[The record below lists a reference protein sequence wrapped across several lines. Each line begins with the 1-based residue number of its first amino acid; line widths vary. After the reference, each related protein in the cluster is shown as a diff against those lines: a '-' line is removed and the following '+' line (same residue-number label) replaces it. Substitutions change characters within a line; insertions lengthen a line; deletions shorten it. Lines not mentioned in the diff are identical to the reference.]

1 MRRIINMI
9 ITLDGPSGSGKS
21 TLAKRLAK
29 VMNFTHI
36 DSGSIYRTIA
46 YYFLT
51 NDIPVEDYEKS
62 LDNINI
68 SYVKNGVTLNGK
80 RLKFEIRTIEVTEL
94 SSKIATYP
102 FIRNYVDE
110 IIKKI
115 AKRTSVVVDGRDI
128 GSSVLPNAD
137 YKFYIEADIKKR
149 AARRILQIKRK
160 NPESDIVV
168 SEVRDDLKV
177 RDDRDKNREYSPLCV
192 PENAIIID
200 TTNDSVKESLQKITR
215 IIRGLE

>member
-1 MRRIINMI
+1 MI

-36 DSGSIYRTIA
+36 DSGSIYRAIA
-46 YYFLT
+46 YYFIT
-51 NDIPVEDYEKS
+51 NGVTSDNYEKS
-62 LDNINI
+62 LEDINI
-68 SYVKNGVTLNGK
+68 SYSKNGVLLDGK
-80 RLKFEIRTIEVTEL
+80 RLKSEIRTVDVTEL

-102 FIRNYVDE
+102 FVRNYVDN
-110 IIKKI
+110 IIKEI
-115 AKRTSVVVDGRDI
+115 AGNTSVVVDGRDI

-137 YKFYIEADIKKR
+137 FKFYIEADIQKR

-160 NPESDIVV
+160 NPESDIAV
-168 SEVRDDLKV
+168 SDVREDLKI
-177 RDDRDKNREYSPLCV
+177 RDERDKNREYSPLCI

-215 IIRGLE
+215 IIRGLD

>member
-1 MRRIINMI
+1 MI

-36 DSGSIYRTIA
+36 DSGSIYRAIA
-46 YYFLT
+46 YYFIT
-51 NDIPVEDYEKS
+51 NGVTSDNYEKS
-62 LDNINI
+62 LEDINI
-68 SYVKNGVTLNGK
+68 SYSKNGVMLDGK
-80 RLKFEIRTIEVTEL
+80 RLKSEIRTVDVTEL

-102 FIRNYVDE
+102 FVRNYVDN
-110 IIKKI
+110 IIKEI
-115 AKRTSVVVDGRDI
+115 AANTSVVVDGRDI

-137 YKFYIEADIKKR
+137 FKFYIEADIQKR

-168 SEVRDDLKV
+168 SEVREDLKI
-177 RDDRDKNREYSPLCV
+177 RDDRDKNREYSPLCI

-200 TTNDSVKESLQKITR
+200 TTKDSVKESLQKITR
-215 IIRGLE
+215 IIRGLD

>member
-1 MRRIINMI
+1 MI

-36 DSGSIYRTIA
+36 DSGSIYRAIA
-46 YYFLT
+46 YYFIT
-51 NDIPVEDYEKS
+51 NGVTSDNYEKS
-62 LDNINI
+62 LEDINI
-68 SYVKNGVTLNGK
+68 SYSKNGVLLDGK
-80 RLKFEIRTIEVTEL
+80 RLKSEIRTVDVTEL

-102 FIRNYVDE
+102 FVRNYVDN
-110 IIKKI
+110 IIKEI
-115 AKRTSVVVDGRDI
+115 AANTSVVVDGRDI

-137 YKFYIEADIKKR
+137 FKFYIEADIQKR

-168 SEVRDDLKV
+168 SDVREDLKI
-177 RDDRDKNREYSPLCV
+177 RDDRDKNREYSPLCI

-215 IIRGLE
+215 IIRGLD

>member
-1 MRRIINMI
+1 MI

-36 DSGSIYRTIA
+36 DSGSIYRAIA
-46 YYFLT
+46 YYFIT
-51 NDIPVEDYEKS
+51 NEVTSDNYEKS
-62 LDNINI
+62 LEDIKI
-68 SYVKNGVTLNGK
+68 SYSKNGVMLDGK
-80 RLKFEIRTIEVTEL
+80 RLKSEIRTVDVTEL

-102 FIRNYVDE
+102 FVRNYVDN
-110 IIKKI
+110 IIKEI
-115 AKRTSVVVDGRDI
+115 AGNTSVVVDGRDI
-128 GSSVLPNAD
+128 GSSVLPYAD
-137 YKFYIEADIKKR
+137 YKFYIEADIQKR

-160 NPESDIVV
+160 NPESDIAV
-168 SEVRDDLKV
+168 SEVREDLKI
-177 RDDRDKNREYSPLCV
+177 RDDRDKNREYSPLCI

-215 IIRGLE
+215 IIRGLD

>member
-1 MRRIINMI
+1 MI

-36 DSGSIYRTIA
+36 DSGSIYRAIA
-46 YYFLT
+46 YYFIT
-51 NDIPVEDYEKS
+51 NGVTSDNYEKS
-62 LDNINI
+62 LEDINI
-68 SYVKNGVTLNGK
+68 SYSKNGVMLDGK
-80 RLKFEIRTIEVTEL
+80 RLKSEIRTVDVTEL

-102 FIRNYVDE
+102 FVRNYVDN
-110 IIKKI
+110 IIKEI
-115 AKRTSVVVDGRDI
+115 AGNTSVVVDGRDI

-137 YKFYIEADIKKR
+137 FKFYIEADIQKR

-160 NPESDIVV
+160 NPESDIAV
-168 SEVRDDLKV
+168 SDVREDLKI
-177 RDDRDKNREYSPLCV
+177 RDDRDKNREYSPLCI

-215 IIRGLE
+215 IIRGLD

>member
-1 MRRIINMI
+1 M
-9 ITLDGPSGSGKS
+9 
-21 TLAKRLAK
+21 AKRLAK

-36 DSGSIYRTIA
+36 DSGSIYRAIA
-46 YYFLT
+46 YYFIT
-51 NDIPVEDYEKS
+51 NGVTSDNYEKS
-62 LDNINI
+62 LEDINI
-68 SYVKNGVTLNGK
+68 SYSKNGVMLDGK
-80 RLKFEIRTIEVTEL
+80 RLKSEIRTVDVTEL

-102 FIRNYVDE
+102 FVRNYVDN
-110 IIKKI
+110 IIKEI
-115 AKRTSVVVDGRDI
+115 AANTSVVVDGRDI

-137 YKFYIEADIKKR
+137 FKFYIEADIQKR

-168 SEVRDDLKV
+168 SEVREDLKI
-177 RDDRDKNREYSPLCV
+177 RDDRDKNREYSPLCI

-215 IIRGLE
+215 IIRGLD

>member
-1 MRRIINMI
+1 MI

-36 DSGSIYRTIA
+36 DSGSIYRAIA
-46 YYFLT
+46 YYFIT
-51 NDIPVEDYEKS
+51 NGVTSDNYEKS
-62 LDNINI
+62 LEDINI
-68 SYVKNGVTLNGK
+68 SYSKNGVMLDGK
-80 RLKFEIRTIEVTEL
+80 RLKSEIRTVDVTEL

-102 FIRNYVDE
+102 FVRNYVDN

-115 AKRTSVVVDGRDI
+115 AANTSVVVDGRDI

-137 YKFYIEADIKKR
+137 FKFYIEADIQKR

-160 NPESDIVV
+160 NPESDIAV
-168 SEVRDDLKV
+168 SDVREDLKI
-177 RDDRDKNREYSPLCV
+177 RDDRDKNREYSPLCI

-200 TTNDSVKESLQKITR
+200 TTKDSVKESLQKITR
-215 IIRGLE
+215 IIRGLD

>member
-1 MRRIINMI
+1 MI

-36 DSGSIYRTIA
+36 DSGSIYRAIA
-46 YYFLT
+46 YYFIANGVT
-51 NDIPVEDYEKS
+51 SDNYEKS
-62 LDNINI
+62 LKDINI
-68 SYVKNGVTLNGK
+68 SYSKNGVLLDGK
-80 RLKFEIRTIEVTEL
+80 RLKSEIRTVDVTEL

-102 FIRNYVDE
+102 FVRNYVDN
-110 IIKKI
+110 IIKEI
-115 AKRTSVVVDGRDI
+115 AANTSVVVDGRDI

-137 YKFYIEADIKKR
+137 FKFYIEADIQKR

-160 NPESDIVV
+160 NPESDIAV
-168 SEVRDDLKV
+168 SDVREDLKI
-177 RDDRDKNREYSPLCV
+177 RDDRDKNREYSPLCI

-215 IIRGLE
+215 IIRGLD

>member
-1 MRRIINMI
+1 MI

-46 YYFLT
+46 YYFLI

-160 NPESDIVV
+160 NPESDIAV

-177 RDDRDKNREYSPLCV
+177 RDDRDKNRGYSPLCV

>member
-1 MRRIINMI
+1 MI

-36 DSGSIYRTIA
+36 DSGSIYRAIA
-46 YYFLT
+46 YYFIT
-51 NDIPVEDYEKS
+51 NGVASDNYEKS
-62 LDNINI
+62 LEDINI
-68 SYVKNGVTLNGK
+68 SYSKNGVLLDGK
-80 RLKFEIRTIEVTEL
+80 RLKSEIRTVDVTEL

-102 FIRNYVDE
+102 FVRNYVDN
-110 IIKKI
+110 IIKEI
-115 AKRTSVVVDGRDI
+115 AANTSVVVDGRDI

-137 YKFYIEADIKKR
+137 FKFYIEADIQKR

-168 SEVRDDLKV
+168 SEVREDLKI
-177 RDDRDKNREYSPLCV
+177 RDDRDKNREYSPLCI

-215 IIRGLE
+215 IIRGLD

>member
-1 MRRIINMI
+1 MI

-36 DSGSIYRTIA
+36 DSGSIYRAIA
-46 YYFLT
+46 YYFIT
-51 NDIPVEDYEKS
+51 NGVTSDNYEKS
-62 LDNINI
+62 LEDINI
-68 SYVKNGVTLNGK
+68 SYSKNGVMLDGK
-80 RLKFEIRTIEVTEL
+80 RLKSEIRTVDVTEL

-102 FIRNYVDE
+102 FVRNYVDN
-110 IIKKI
+110 IIKEI
-115 AKRTSVVVDGRDI
+115 ACNTSVVVDGRDI

-137 YKFYIEADIKKR
+137 FKFYIEADIQKR

-160 NPESDIVV
+160 NPESDIAV
-168 SEVRDDLKV
+168 SDVREDLKI
-177 RDDRDKNREYSPLCV
+177 RDDRDKNREYSPLCI

-200 TTNDSVKESLQKITR
+200 TTKDSVKESLQKITR
-215 IIRGLE
+215 IIRGLD

>member
-1 MRRIINMI
+1 MI

-36 DSGSIYRTIA
+36 DSGSIYRAIA
-46 YYFLT
+46 YYFIT
-51 NDIPVEDYEKS
+51 NGVTSDNYEKS
-62 LDNINI
+62 LEDINI
-68 SYVKNGVTLNGK
+68 SYSKNGVLLDGK
-80 RLKFEIRTIEVTEL
+80 RLKSEIRTVDVTEL

-102 FIRNYVDE
+102 FVRNYVDN
-110 IIKKI
+110 IIKEI
-115 AKRTSVVVDGRDI
+115 AGNTSVVVDGRDI

-137 YKFYIEADIKKR
+137 FKFYIEADIQKR

-160 NPESDIVV
+160 NPESNIAV
-168 SEVRDDLKV
+168 SDVREDLKI
-177 RDDRDKNREYSPLCV
+177 RDDRDKNREYSPLCI

-215 IIRGLE
+215 IIRGLD

>member
-1 MRRIINMI
+1 MI

-36 DSGSIYRTIA
+36 DSGSIYRAIA
-46 YYFLT
+46 YYFIT
-51 NDIPVEDYEKS
+51 NGVTSDNYEKS
-62 LDNINI
+62 LEDIKI
-68 SYVKNGVTLNGK
+68 SYSKNGVLLDGK
-80 RLKFEIRTIEVTEL
+80 RLKSEIRTVDVTEL

-102 FIRNYVDE
+102 FVRNYVDN
-110 IIKKI
+110 IIKEI
-115 AKRTSVVVDGRDI
+115 AGNTSVVVDGRDI

-137 YKFYIEADIKKR
+137 FKFYIEADIQKR

-160 NPESDIVV
+160 NPESDIAV
-168 SEVRDDLKV
+168 SDVREDLKI
-177 RDDRDKNREYSPLCV
+177 RDDRDKNREYSPLCI

-215 IIRGLE
+215 IIRGLD

>member
-1 MRRIINMI
+1 MI

-36 DSGSIYRTIA
+36 DSGSIYRAIA
-46 YYFLT
+46 YYFIT
-51 NDIPVEDYEKS
+51 NGVTSDNYEKS
-62 LDNINI
+62 LEDINI
-68 SYVKNGVTLNGK
+68 SYSKNGVLLDGK
-80 RLKFEIRTIEVTEL
+80 RLKSEIRTVDVTEL

-102 FIRNYVDE
+102 FVRNYVDN
-110 IIKKI
+110 IIKEI
-115 AKRTSVVVDGRDI
+115 AGNTSVVVDGRDI

-137 YKFYIEADIKKR
+137 FKFYIEADIQKR

-160 NPESDIVV
+160 NPESDIEV
-168 SEVRDDLKV
+168 SDVREDLKI
-177 RDDRDKNREYSPLCV
+177 RDDRDKNREYSPLCI

-215 IIRGLE
+215 IIRGLD

>member
-1 MRRIINMI
+1 MI

-36 DSGSIYRTIA
+36 DSGSLYRAIA
-46 YYFLT
+46 YYFIT
-51 NDIPVEDYEKS
+51 NGVTSDNYEKS
-62 LDNINI
+62 LEDINI
-68 SYVKNGVTLNGK
+68 SYSKNGVLLDGK
-80 RLKFEIRTIEVTEL
+80 RLKSEIRTVDVTEL

-102 FIRNYVDE
+102 FVRNYVDN
-110 IIKKI
+110 IIKEI
-115 AKRTSVVVDGRDI
+115 AGNTSVVVDGRDI

-137 YKFYIEADIKKR
+137 FKFYIEADIQKR

-168 SEVRDDLKV
+168 SDVREDLKI
-177 RDDRDKNREYSPLCV
+177 RDDRDKNREYSPLCI

-215 IIRGLE
+215 IIRGLD

>member
-1 MRRIINMI
+1 MI

-21 TLAKRLAK
+21 TLSKRLAK

-80 RLKFEIRTIEVTEL
+80 RL
-94 SSKIATYP
+94 
-102 FIRNYVDE
+102 
-110 IIKKI
+110 
-115 AKRTSVVVDGRDI
+115 
-128 GSSVLPNAD
+128 
-137 YKFYIEADIKKR
+137 
-149 AARRILQIKRK
+149 
-160 NPESDIVV
+160 
-168 SEVRDDLKV
+168 
-177 RDDRDKNREYSPLCV
+177 
-192 PENAIIID
+192 
-200 TTNDSVKESLQKITR
+200 
-215 IIRGLE
+215 

>member
-1 MRRIINMI
+1 MI

-36 DSGSIYRTIA
+36 DSGSIYRAIA
-46 YYFLT
+46 YYFIT
-51 NDIPVEDYEKS
+51 NEVTSDNYEKS
-62 LDNINI
+62 LEDIKI
-68 SYVKNGVTLNGK
+68 SYSKNGVMLDGK
-80 RLKFEIRTIEVTEL
+80 RLKSEIRTVDVTEL

-102 FIRNYVDE
+102 FVRNYVDN
-110 IIKKI
+110 IIKEI
-115 AKRTSVVVDGRDI
+115 AGNTSVVVDGRDI

-137 YKFYIEADIKKR
+137 YKFYIEADIQKR

-160 NPESDIVV
+160 NPESDIAV
-168 SEVRDDLKV
+168 SEVREDLKI
-177 RDDRDKNREYSPLCV
+177 RDDRDKNREYSPLCI

-215 IIRGLE
+215 IIRGLD

>member
-1 MRRIINMI
+1 MI

-36 DSGSIYRTIA
+36 DSGSIYRAIA
-46 YYFLT
+46 YYFIT
-51 NDIPVEDYEKS
+51 NGVTSDNYEKS
-62 LDNINI
+62 LEYINI
-68 SYVKNGVTLNGK
+68 SYSKNGVLLDGK
-80 RLKFEIRTIEVTEL
+80 RLKSEIRTVDVTEL

-102 FIRNYVDE
+102 FVRNYVDN
-110 IIKKI
+110 IIKEI
-115 AKRTSVVVDGRDI
+115 AGNTSVVVDGRDI

-137 YKFYIEADIKKR
+137 FKFYIEADIQKR

-160 NPESDIVV
+160 NPESDIAV
-168 SEVRDDLKV
+168 SDVREDLKI
-177 RDDRDKNREYSPLCV
+177 RDDRDKNREYSPLCI

-215 IIRGLE
+215 IIRGLD

>member
-1 MRRIINMI
+1 MI

-36 DSGSIYRTIA
+36 DSGSIYRAIA
-46 YYFLT
+46 YYFIT
-51 NDIPVEDYEKS
+51 NGVTSDNYEKS
-62 LDNINI
+62 LEDINI
-68 SYVKNGVTLNGK
+68 SYSKNGVLLDGK
-80 RLKFEIRTIEVTEL
+80 RLKSEIRTVDVTEL

-102 FIRNYVDE
+102 FVRNYVDN
-110 IIKKI
+110 IIKEI
-115 AKRTSVVVDGRDI
+115 AGNTSVVVDGRDI

-137 YKFYIEADIKKR
+137 FKFYIEADIQKR

-160 NPESDIVV
+160 NPESDIAV
-168 SEVRDDLKV
+168 SDVREDLKI
-177 RDDRDKNREYSPLCV
+177 RDDRDKNREYSPLCI

-215 IIRGLE
+215 LIRGLD

>member
-1 MRRIINMI
+1 MI

-36 DSGSIYRTIA
+36 DSGSIYRAIA
-46 YYFLT
+46 YYFIT
-51 NDIPVEDYEKS
+51 NGVTSDNYEKS
-62 LDNINI
+62 LEDIKI
-68 SYVKNGVTLNGK
+68 SYSKNGVMLDGK
-80 RLKFEIRTIEVTEL
+80 RLKSEIRTVDVTEL

-102 FIRNYVDE
+102 FVRNYVDN
-110 IIKKI
+110 IIKEI
-115 AKRTSVVVDGRDI
+115 AGNTSVVVDGRDI

-137 YKFYIEADIKKR
+137 YKFYIEADIQKR

-160 NPESDIVV
+160 NPESDIAV
-168 SEVRDDLKV
+168 SEVREDLKI
-177 RDDRDKNREYSPLCV
+177 RDDRDKNREYSPLCI

-215 IIRGLE
+215 IIRGLD

>member
-1 MRRIINMI
+1 MI

-36 DSGSIYRTIA
+36 DSGSIYRAIA
-46 YYFLT
+46 YYFIT
-51 NDIPVEDYEKS
+51 NGVTSDNYEKS
-62 LDNINI
+62 LEDINI
-68 SYVKNGVTLNGK
+68 SYSKNGVMLDGK
-80 RLKFEIRTIEVTEL
+80 RLKSEIRTVDVTEL

-102 FIRNYVDE
+102 FVRNYVDN

-115 AKRTSVVVDGRDI
+115 ACNTSVVVDGRDI

-137 YKFYIEADIKKR
+137 FKFYIEADIQKR

-160 NPESDIVV
+160 NPESDIAV
-168 SEVRDDLKV
+168 SDVREDLKI
-177 RDDRDKNREYSPLCV
+177 RDDRDKNREYSPLCI

-215 IIRGLE
+215 IIRGLD

>member
-1 MRRIINMI
+1 MI

-36 DSGSIYRTIA
+36 DSGSIYRAIA
-46 YYFLT
+46 YYFIT
-51 NDIPVEDYEKS
+51 NGVTSDNYEKS
-62 LDNINI
+62 LEDINI
-68 SYVKNGVTLNGK
+68 SYSKNGVLLDGK
-80 RLKFEIRTIEVTEL
+80 RLKSEIRTVDVTEL

-102 FIRNYVDE
+102 FVRNYVDN
-110 IIKKI
+110 IIKEI
-115 AKRTSVVVDGRDI
+115 AGNTSVVVDGRDI

-137 YKFYIEADIKKR
+137 FKFYIEADIQKR

-160 NPESDIVV
+160 NPESGIAV
-168 SEVRDDLKV
+168 SDVREDLKI
-177 RDDRDKNREYSPLCV
+177 RDDRDKNREYSPLCI

-215 IIRGLE
+215 IIRGLV

>member
-1 MRRIINMI
+1 MI

-36 DSGSIYRTIA
+36 DSGSIYRAIA
-46 YYFLT
+46 YYFIT
-51 NDIPVEDYEKS
+51 NGVTSDNYEKS
-62 LDNINI
+62 LEDINI
-68 SYVKNGVTLNGK
+68 SYSKNGVLLDGK
-80 RLKFEIRTIEVTEL
+80 RLKSEIRTVDVTEP

-102 FIRNYVDE
+102 FVRNYVDN

-115 AKRTSVVVDGRDI
+115 ACNTSVVVDGRDI

-137 YKFYIEADIKKR
+137 FKFYIEADIQKR

-160 NPESDIVV
+160 NPESDIAV
-168 SEVRDDLKV
+168 SDVREDLKI
-177 RDDRDKNREYSPLCV
+177 RDDRDKNREYSPLCI

-215 IIRGLE
+215 IIRGLD

>member
-1 MRRIINMI
+1 MI

-36 DSGSIYRTIA
+36 DSGSIYRAIA
-46 YYFLT
+46 YYFIT
-51 NDIPVEDYEKS
+51 NGVTSDNYEKS
-62 LDNINI
+62 LEDINI
-68 SYVKNGVTLNGK
+68 SYSKNGVMLDGK
-80 RLKFEIRTIEVTEL
+80 RLKSEIRTVDVTEL

-102 FIRNYVDE
+102 FVRNYVDN
-110 IIKKI
+110 IIKEI
-115 AKRTSVVVDGRDI
+115 AANTSVVVDGRDI

-137 YKFYIEADIKKR
+137 FKFYIEADIQKR

-168 SEVRDDLKV
+168 SEVREDLKI
-177 RDDRDKNREYSPLCV
+177 RDDRDKNREYSPLCIS
-192 PENAIIID
+192 ENAIIID
-200 TTNDSVKESLQKITR
+200 TTKDSVKESLQKITR
-215 IIRGLE
+215 IIRGLD

>member
-1 MRRIINMI
+1 MI

-36 DSGSIYRTIA
+36 DSGSIYRAIA
-46 YYFLT
+46 YYFIT
-51 NDIPVEDYEKS
+51 NGVTSDNYEKS
-62 LDNINI
+62 LEDINI
-68 SYVKNGVTLNGK
+68 SYSKNGVMLDGK
-80 RLKFEIRTIEVTEL
+80 RLKSEIRTVDVTEL

-102 FIRNYVDE
+102 FVRNYVDN
-110 IIKKI
+110 IIKEI
-115 AKRTSVVVDGRDI
+115 AANTSVVVDGRDI

-137 YKFYIEADIKKR
+137 FKFYIEADIQKR

-168 SEVRDDLKV
+168 SDVREDLKI
-177 RDDRDKNREYSPLCV
+177 RDDRDKNREYSPLCI

-215 IIRGLE
+215 IIRGLD

>member
-1 MRRIINMI
+1 MI

-36 DSGSIYRTIA
+36 DSGSIYRAIA
-46 YYFLT
+46 YYFIT
-51 NDIPVEDYEKS
+51 NEVTSDNYEKS
-62 LDNINI
+62 LEDIKI
-68 SYVKNGVTLNGK
+68 SYSKNGVMLDGK
-80 RLKFEIRTIEVTEL
+80 RLKSEIRTVDVTEL

-102 FIRNYVDE
+102 FVRNYVDN
-110 IIKKI
+110 IIKEI
-115 AKRTSVVVDGRDI
+115 AGNTSVVVDGRDI

-137 YKFYIEADIKKR
+137 YKFYIEADIQKR

-160 NPESDIVV
+160 NPESDIAV
-168 SEVRDDLKV
+168 SDVREDLKI
-177 RDDRDKNREYSPLCV
+177 RDDRDKNREYSPLCI

-215 IIRGLE
+215 IIRGLD

>member
-1 MRRIINMI
+1 MI

-36 DSGSIYRTIA
+36 DSGSIYRAIA
-46 YYFLT
+46 YYFIT
-51 NDIPVEDYEKS
+51 NGVTSDNYEKS
-62 LDNINI
+62 LEDINI
-68 SYVKNGVTLNGK
+68 SYSKNGVLLDGK
-80 RLKFEIRTIEVTEL
+80 RLKSEIRTVDVTEL

-102 FIRNYVDE
+102 FVRNYVDN

-115 AKRTSVVVDGRDI
+115 ACNTSVVVDGRDI

-137 YKFYIEADIKKR
+137 FKFYIEADIQKR

-160 NPESDIVV
+160 NPESDIAV
-168 SEVRDDLKV
+168 SDVREDLKI
-177 RDDRDKNREYSPLCV
+177 RDDRDKNREYSPLCI

-215 IIRGLE
+215 IIRGLD

>member
-1 MRRIINMI
+1 MI

-36 DSGSIYRTIA
+36 DSGSIYRAIA
-46 YYFLT
+46 YYFIANGVT
-51 NDIPVEDYEKS
+51 SDNYEKS
-62 LDNINI
+62 LEDINI
-68 SYVKNGVTLNGK
+68 SYLKNGVLLDGK
-80 RLKFEIRTIEVTEL
+80 RLKSEIRTVDVTEL

-102 FIRNYVDE
+102 FVRNYVDN
-110 IIKKI
+110 IIKEI
-115 AKRTSVVVDGRDI
+115 AGNTSVVVDGRDI

-137 YKFYIEADIKKR
+137 FKFYIEADIQKR

-168 SEVRDDLKV
+168 SDVREDLKI
-177 RDDRDKNREYSPLCV
+177 RDDRDKNREYSPLCI

-215 IIRGLE
+215 IIRGLD

>member
-1 MRRIINMI
+1 MI

-36 DSGSIYRTIA
+36 DSGSIYRAIA
-46 YYFLT
+46 YYFIT
-51 NDIPVEDYEKS
+51 NEVTSDNYEKS
-62 LDNINI
+62 LEDINI
-68 SYVKNGVTLNGK
+68 SYSKNGVMLDGK
-80 RLKFEIRTIEVTEL
+80 RLKSEIRTVDVTEL

-102 FIRNYVDE
+102 FVRDYVDN
-110 IIKKI
+110 IIKEI
-115 AKRTSVVVDGRDI
+115 AGNTSVVVDGRDI

-137 YKFYIEADIKKR
+137 YKFYIEADIQKR

-160 NPESDIVV
+160 NPESDIAV
-168 SEVRDDLKV
+168 SEVREDLKI
-177 RDDRDKNREYSPLCV
+177 RDDRDKNREYSPLCI

-215 IIRGLE
+215 IIRGLD

>member
-1 MRRIINMI
+1 MI

-36 DSGSIYRTIA
+36 DSGSIYRAIA
-46 YYFLT
+46 YYFIANGVT
-51 NDIPVEDYEKS
+51 SDNYEKS
-62 LDNINI
+62 LEDINI
-68 SYVKNGVTLNGK
+68 SYSKNGVLLDGK
-80 RLKFEIRTIEVTEL
+80 RLKSEIRTVDVTEL

-102 FIRNYVDE
+102 FVRNYVDN
-110 IIKKI
+110 IIKEI
-115 AKRTSVVVDGRDI
+115 AGNTSVVVDGRDI

-137 YKFYIEADIKKR
+137 FKFYIEADIQKR

-160 NPESDIVV
+160 NPESDIAV
-168 SEVRDDLKV
+168 SDVREDLKI
-177 RDDRDKNREYSPLCV
+177 RDDRDKNREYSPLCI

-215 IIRGLE
+215 IIRGLD

>member
-1 MRRIINMI
+1 MI

-36 DSGSIYRTIA
+36 DSGSIYRAIA
-46 YYFLT
+46 YYFIMNGVT
-51 NDIPVEDYEKS
+51 SDNYEKS
-62 LDNINI
+62 LEDINI
-68 SYVKNGVTLNGK
+68 SYSKNGVLLDGK
-80 RLKFEIRTIEVTEL
+80 RLKSEIRTVDVTEL

-102 FIRNYVDE
+102 FVRNYVDN
-110 IIKKI
+110 IIKEI
-115 AKRTSVVVDGRDI
+115 AANTSVVVDGRDI

-137 YKFYIEADIKKR
+137 FKFYIEADIQKR

-160 NPESDIVV
+160 NPESDIAV
-168 SEVRDDLKV
+168 SDVREDLKI
-177 RDDRDKNREYSPLCV
+177 RDDRDKNREYSPLCI

-215 IIRGLE
+215 IIRGLD

>member
-1 MRRIINMI
+1 MI

-36 DSGSIYRTIA
+36 DSGSIYRAIA
-46 YYFLT
+46 YYFIT
-51 NDIPVEDYEKS
+51 NGVTSDNYEKS
-62 LDNINI
+62 LEDINI
-68 SYVKNGVTLNGK
+68 SYSKNGVLLDGK
-80 RLKFEIRTIEVTEL
+80 RLKSEIRTVDVTEL
-94 SSKIATYP
+94 SSKIATYH
-102 FIRNYVDE
+102 FVRNYVDN
-110 IIKKI
+110 IIKEI
-115 AKRTSVVVDGRDI
+115 AGNTSVVVDGRDI

-137 YKFYIEADIKKR
+137 FKFYIEADIQKR

-160 NPESDIVV
+160 NPESGIAV
-168 SEVRDDLKV
+168 SDVREDLKI
-177 RDDRDKNREYSPLCV
+177 RDDRDKNREYSPLCI

-215 IIRGLE
+215 IIRGLD

>member
-1 MRRIINMI
+1 MI

-36 DSGSIYRTIA
+36 DSGSIYRAIA
-46 YYFLT
+46 YYFIT
-51 NDIPVEDYEKS
+51 NGVTSDNYEKS
-62 LDNINI
+62 LEDINI
-68 SYVKNGVTLNGK
+68 SYSKNGVMLDGK
-80 RLKFEIRTIEVTEL
+80 RLKSEIRTVDVTEL

-102 FIRNYVDE
+102 FVRNYVDN
-110 IIKKI
+110 IIKEI
-115 AKRTSVVVDGRDI
+115 ACNTSVVVDGRDI

-137 YKFYIEADIKKR
+137 FKFYIEADIQKR

-160 NPESDIVV
+160 NPESEIAV
-168 SEVRDDLKV
+168 SDVREDLKI
-177 RDDRDKNREYSPLCV
+177 RDDRDKNREYSPLCI

-215 IIRGLE
+215 IIRGLD

>member
-1 MRRIINMI
+1 MI

-36 DSGSIYRTIA
+36 DSGSIYRAIA
-46 YYFLT
+46 YYFIT
-51 NDIPVEDYEKS
+51 NGVASDNYEKS
-62 LDNINI
+62 LEDINI
-68 SYVKNGVTLNGK
+68 SYSKNGVLLDGK
-80 RLKFEIRTIEVTEL
+80 RLKSEIRTVDVTEL

-102 FIRNYVDE
+102 FVRNYVDN
-110 IIKKI
+110 IIKEI
-115 AKRTSVVVDGRDI
+115 AGNTSVVVDGRDI

-137 YKFYIEADIKKR
+137 FKFYIEADIQKR

-160 NPESDIVV
+160 NPESNIAV
-168 SEVRDDLKV
+168 SDVREDLKI
-177 RDDRDKNREYSPLCV
+177 RDDRDKNREYSPLCI

-215 IIRGLE
+215 IIRGLD

>member
-1 MRRIINMI
+1 MI

-36 DSGSIYRTIA
+36 DSGSIYRAIA
-46 YYFLT
+46 YYFIT
-51 NDIPVEDYEKS
+51 NGVTSDNYEKS
-62 LDNINI
+62 LEDINI
-68 SYVKNGVTLNGK
+68 SYSKNGVLLDGK
-80 RLKFEIRTIEVTEL
+80 RLKSEIRTVDVTEL

-102 FIRNYVDE
+102 FVRNYVDN
-110 IIKKI
+110 IIKEI
-115 AKRTSVVVDGRDI
+115 AANTSVVVDGRDI

-137 YKFYIEADIKKR
+137 FKFYIEADIQKR

-160 NPESDIVV
+160 NPESDIAV
-168 SEVRDDLKV
+168 SDVREDLKI
-177 RDDRDKNREYSPLCV
+177 RDDRDKNREYSPLCI

-215 IIRGLE
+215 IIRGLD

>member
-1 MRRIINMI
+1 MI

-36 DSGSIYRTIA
+36 DSGSIYRAIA
-46 YYFLT
+46 YYFIT
-51 NDIPVEDYEKS
+51 NGVASDNYEKS
-62 LDNINI
+62 LEDINI
-68 SYVKNGVTLNGK
+68 SYSKNGVLLDGK
-80 RLKFEIRTIEVTEL
+80 RLKSEIRTVDVTEL
-94 SSKIATYP
+94 SSRIATYP
-102 FIRNYVDE
+102 FVRNYVDN
-110 IIKKI
+110 IIKEI
-115 AKRTSVVVDGRDI
+115 AGNMSVVVDGRDI

-137 YKFYIEADIKKR
+137 FKFYIEADIQKR

-160 NPESDIVV
+160 NPESNIAV
-168 SEVRDDLKV
+168 SDVREDLKI
-177 RDDRDKNREYSPLCV
+177 RDDRDKNREYSPLCI

-215 IIRGLE
+215 IIRGLD

>member
-1 MRRIINMI
+1 MI

-36 DSGSIYRTIA
+36 DSGSIYRAIA
-46 YYFLT
+46 YYFIT
-51 NDIPVEDYEKS
+51 NGVTSDNYEKS
-62 LDNINI
+62 LEDIKI
-68 SYVKNGVTLNGK
+68 SYSKNGVLLDGK
-80 RLKFEIRTIEVTEL
+80 RLKSEIRTVDVTEL

-102 FIRNYVDE
+102 FVRNYVDN
-110 IIKKI
+110 IIKEI
-115 AKRTSVVVDGRDI
+115 AGNTSVVVDGRDI

-137 YKFYIEADIKKR
+137 FKFYIEADIQKR

-160 NPESDIVV
+160 NPESDIAV
-168 SEVRDDLKV
+168 SDVREDLKI
-177 RDDRDKNREYSPLCV
+177 RDHRDKNREYSPLCI

-215 IIRGLE
+215 IIRGLD